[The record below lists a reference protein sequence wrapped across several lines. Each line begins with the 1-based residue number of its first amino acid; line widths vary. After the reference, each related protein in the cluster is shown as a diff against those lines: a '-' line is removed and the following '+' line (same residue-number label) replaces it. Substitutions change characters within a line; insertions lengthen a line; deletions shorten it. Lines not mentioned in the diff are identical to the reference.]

1 MNKLDD
7 ILLRARAI
15 QPPKSVPR
23 PPVDPVLW
31 EAAVGSRI
39 AHRAQPVRLERGVL
53 SVRVATA
60 AWANE
65 LSLLS
70 ADILAQLAE
79 RGIAASQLRFTV
91 GEIKEPPRRRGKPR
105 CAAPADAKLPEAL
118 RARVANIADEDLKQA
133 LAEAAAKSLEVEK
146 RNR

>member
-1 MNKLDD
+1 MDKLDH
-7 ILLRARAI
+7 ILLGARSI

-23 PPVDPVLW
+23 PPIDPALW

-39 AHRAQPVRLERGVL
+39 ARRTQPLRLERGVL

-70 ADILAQLAE
+70 ADILALLVA
-79 RGIAASQLRFTV
+79 RGIEATQLRFSV
-91 GEIKEPPRRRGKPR
+91 GDIQQPPRRRGKPR
-105 CAAPADAKLPEAL
+105 RAAPPDAALPETL
-118 RARVANIADEDLKQA
+118 RERVAAIADDDLKHA
-133 LAEAAAKSLEVEK
+133 LSEAAAKSLEVVK